1 MAPLK
6 SSLAKTAKQLLGLRN
21 TADLGLRG
29 ATQSTRFV
37 DPPFEASGGNV
48 ANGLAPGN
56 GYKYHTF
63 TSPGTLTLSGNQIA
77 LEVLMVAGGGGG
89 GVADTPSGTDGGAG
103 GGAGGLIYVPGYE
116 FAAGD
121 HTITVGSGGAGVPL
135 ASSPQGVDLAS
146 AKGGNTTWGSLL
158 TAIGGGGGGSGPSGG
173 PANTQAPFGSGG
185 GQGGGGSGPH
195 PTDHKGTG
203 SQPGAPQNIPAPS
216 YSQYGNPGGAAD
228 NSAPHAG
235 GGGGGAGGAGGSGNG
250 DGNSRDGGLGRQ
262 YPQFAGP
269 LIGLPALNPL
279 NGYFAGGGAGGG
291 GGPGGDATITHGAD
305 RAGGGGS
312 VGSGGTPLEG
322 QPAVDGTGS
331 GGGANSGRWNP
342 GHSGTMGPGGDGGN
356 GIVIV
361 RYPVS

>member
-1 MAPLK
+1 MAPFK

-29 ATQSTRFV
+29 ATQTSRFSAA
-37 DPPFEASGGNV
+37 FAASGGNA

-63 TSPGTLTLSGNQIA
+63 TTPGTLTISGTTKA

-89 GVADTPSGTDGGAG
+89 GSANSPNGTDGGAG
-103 GGAGGLIYVPGYE
+103 GGAGGLIYVSSFE
-116 FAAGD
+116 FSPGD
-121 HTITVGSGGAGVPL
+121 HPIVIGSGGSGAPL
-135 ASSPQGVDLAS
+135 PSTPGGVDIAS
-146 AKGGNTTWGSLL
+146 QKGGNTTWGNLL
-158 TAIGGGGGGSGPSGG
+158 TAVGGGGGGSGPTGG
-173 PANTQAPFGSGG
+173 PADTQGPFGSGG

-195 PTDHKGTG
+195 PTDHKGIG
-203 SQPGAPQNIPAPS
+203 DQPGAPQNIPAPS
-216 YSQYGNPGGAAD
+216 YSQYGNPGGVAD
-228 NSAPHAG
+228 NAGPHSG
-235 GGGGGAGGAGGSGNG
+235 GGGGGAGGVGGPGNTAADRAGGV
-250 DGNSRDGGLGRQ
+250 GRQ

-291 GGPGGDATITHGAD
+291 GGPGGDPTITHGAD
-305 RAGGGGS
+305 RAGAGGAN
-312 VGSGGTPLEG
+312 GSGGTPLEG

-331 GGGANSGRWNP
+331 GGGAGSGMWNSGHN
-342 GHSGTMGPGGDGGN
+342 GTMGPGGDGGN